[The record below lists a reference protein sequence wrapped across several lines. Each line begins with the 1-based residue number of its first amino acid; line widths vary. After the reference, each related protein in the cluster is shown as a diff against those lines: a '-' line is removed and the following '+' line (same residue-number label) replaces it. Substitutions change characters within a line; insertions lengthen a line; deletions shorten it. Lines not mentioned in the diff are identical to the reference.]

1 MAELKR
7 KIPARVPEGESAT
20 DKLKR
25 PLLISAAGHAILLLA
40 ALWGALSVHKGE
52 LWGENFAG
60 GSAASLRLVSAA
72 SVPLPPP
79 TVSTTNRVAN
89 EDPGLHYPEPA
100 KPQAKPAP
108 KPEPEKAIELPG
120 RSQKQTPKRPP
131 APPPEREAWLRDP
144 MRNIPPTN
152 EIPYGAG
159 GPAQGPYGGFQ
170 TNSGVGGFQFSGS
183 AGDFGTRYGWYV
195 TAMRNKISSNWL
207 QGTVDPNIRVAPR
220 VYVTFQILRD
230 GQIVNTQLIA
240 SSGILSLDQSA
251 LRAIAD
257 SNPLPSL
264 PTDYRG
270 SSVAVEFWFDLRR

>member
-1 MAELKR
+1 VVELKR
-7 KIPARVPEGESAT
+7 KIPPTVPEGENST

-25 PLLISAAGHAILLLA
+25 PLLVSAVGHAILLVA
-40 ALWGALSVHKGE
+40 SLWGALSVHRGE
-52 LWGENFAG
+52 LWGENSG
-60 GSAASLRLVSAA
+60 GSATSLRLVA

-79 TVSTTNRVAN
+79 TISTTNRVAN
-89 EDPGLHYPEPA
+89 EEPGLHYPEPA
-100 KPQAKPAP
+100 QPKAKPAP
-108 KPEPEKAIELPG
+108 KPEPEKAIELPD
-120 RSQKQTPKRPP
+120 RRQKQTPKRPP
-131 APPPEREAWLRDP
+131 APPPQREAFLHDP
-144 MRNIPPTN
+144 MRNLPQTN

-159 GPAQGPYGGFQ
+159 GPAQGPFGGFQ

-264 PTDYRG
+264 PNDYRG
-270 SSVAVEFWFDLRR
+270 SNVAVEFWFDLRR